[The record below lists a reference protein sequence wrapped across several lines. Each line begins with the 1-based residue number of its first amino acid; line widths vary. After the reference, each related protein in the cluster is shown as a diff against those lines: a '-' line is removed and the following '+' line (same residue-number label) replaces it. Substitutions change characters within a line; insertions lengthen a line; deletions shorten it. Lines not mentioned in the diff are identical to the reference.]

1 MARRKRKAKR
11 RLPLAFVL
19 IVGLIVGFVFTRP
32 QENPSPYLP
41 IPKTSK
47 VFLPGALTLPHVE
60 SSVLGAQTID
70 PLDFIGAI
78 NNERSKT
85 GAPILRV
92 SSILMKAAK
101 MRADI
106 ILKHENFSHQD
117 PYEGIELVT
126 VLPKVNYA
134 YAYASENIGMG
145 GTSGPDFAGGFMN
158 SVTHRN
164 NLLDPNLT
172 DTGAAI
178 VTGPY
183 KQYYVNIAVQL
194 FAIPGGTDEK
204 LGYTEEDIKKYKDQ
218 LNYLNDQLLPIR
230 WVVERLVVGSS
241 YTDDRRQ
248 RLERQRTIVA
258 AVYELMKENKPLSVD
273 DALLVQEYNTLS
285 LEPSS

>member
-32 QENPSPYLP
+32 QKNPSPYLP

-70 PLDFIGAI
+70 PLEFIQAI
-78 NNERSKT
+78 NNERTKT

-92 SSILMKAAK
+92 SSILMKAAQ
-101 MRADI
+101 MRADV
-106 ILKHENFSHQD
+106 ILKHQNFSHQD
-117 PYEGIELVT
+117 PFEGIELLT
-126 VLPKVNYA
+126 VLPKVNYH

-145 GTSGPDFAGGFMN
+145 GVSGPDFAGGFMN
-158 SVTHRN
+158 STSHRD
-164 NLLDPNLT
+164 NLLNPALT

-194 FAIPGGTDEK
+194 FAIPGGLDEE
-204 LGYTEEDIKKYKDQ
+204 LGYTKEDIKKYKKQ
-218 LNYLNDQLLPIR
+218 LSYLDNQLLPIR

-248 RLERQRTIVA
+248 KLERQRTIVA
-258 AVYELMKENKPLSVD
+258 SVYERMTEEEPLTPA
-273 DALLVQEYNTLS
+273 DALLVAEYNKLTEGLS
-285 LEPSS
+285 S